1 MTKKTSKKSS
11 SKLLLPFIV
20 GIATGLYP
28 VIFYYTN
35 NYALINSTKHLLYFV
50 GFFLVVPS
58 VGFFIVDKLFLKKL
72 KAERKSMILTFLNVS
87 AFLLFIQLCL
97 YTNIQWLFTVITI
110 VIAGAVAWF
119 LKDHLKKIVAF
130 QYILAAIALF
140 SLIPNVI
147 SQLNYSDTWKEQP
160 DDIESVVFTKRPN
173 VYYIQPD
180 GYVNFSELVKGF
192 YQLEDIPLKPYL
204 EEKQFT
210 QYPDVRSNYTST
222 LSSNMATFTMKHHY
236 NNYGFNFSELPDAR
250 AIIVNDNPV
259 LRIFKNN
266 NYKTHFIA
274 EHSYIIANKP
284 EIGYDRCNFST
295 SEIAYIN
302 DGFDQRQEV
311 LPPLKAYLEE
321 DPEQSKFFFI
331 EIFKP
336 GHVPAKKEEAKSKT
350 FEKDKWLVN
359 LNMADEKIRNVIDMI
374 VANDPTALIMIMS
387 DHGGSVGLTH
397 MLETR
402 TRTNSRDKLI
412 STYSTNLA
420 IRWPE
425 NLAPQFDNKMKTGVN
440 VFRVLFSYL
449 SDNTKYLEHL
459 QEDSSF
465 TYIEEGAPKGVY
477 KVLDE
482 NGAVTF
488 EKH

>member
-1 MTKKTSKKSS
+1 MTKKTTKKTAN
-11 SKLLLPFIV
+11 KLLAPFLV

-35 NYALINSTKHLLYFV
+35 NYALINSTKHLLYFI

-58 VGFFIVDKLFLKKL
+58 VGFLIADKLFLKKQ
-72 KAERKSMILTFLNVS
+72 KAERKSLILTFLNVS
-87 AFLLFIQLCL
+87 AFLMFIQLCL
-97 YTNIQWLFTVITI
+97 YTSVQWLFTLIII
-110 VIAGAVAWF
+110 VIAGVIAWF
-119 LKDHLKKIVAF
+119 LRAHLKKIVAF
-130 QYILAAIALF
+130 QFLLALIALF

-160 DDIESVVFTKRPN
+160 DDIEAVVFTKRPN

-192 YQLEDIPLKPYL
+192 YQLEEIPLKPYL
-204 EEKQFT
+204 EEKRFT

-311 LPPLKAYLEE
+311 LPPLKKYLEE
-321 DPEQSKFFFI
+321 DPEASKFFFI

-336 GHVPAKKEEAKSKT
+336 GHVPAMKEEAKSKT

-359 LNMADEKIRNVIDMI
+359 LGMADEKLRAVIDVI
-374 VANDPTALIMIMS
+374 VENDPTALVMIMS

-402 TRTNSRDKLI
+402 TRTDSRDKLI

-425 NLAPQFDNKMKTGVN
+425 NNAPDFDDKMKTGIN

-449 SDNTKYLEHL
+449 SDDTKYLEHL

-482 NGAVTF
+482 NGEVTF

>member
-1 MTKKTSKKSS
+1 MSKNKSNTS
-11 SKLLLPFIV
+11 SKLVLPLLV
-20 GIATGLYP
+20 GLATGLYP

-35 NYALINSTKHLLYFV
+35 NYALINSTKHLFYFLS
-50 GFFLVVPS
+50 FFLVVPS
-58 VGFFIVDKLFLKKL
+58 IGFFLLSKFFLKRQS
-72 KAERKSMILTFLNVS
+72 ETRRKTILTFLNVL
-87 AFLLFIQLCL
+87 AFLTFIQLCL
-97 YTNIQWLFTVITI
+97 YTNLQLLFTLVIV
-110 VIAGAVAWF
+110 VIAVVVAWF

-130 QYILAAIALF
+130 QYLLAAIGLF
-140 SLIPNVI
+140 SLVPNII

-160 DDIESVVFTKRPN
+160 DDIEQVVFKKRPN

-192 YQLEDIPLKPYL
+192 YQLEELPLKSYL
-204 EEKQFT
+204 EEKEFT
-210 QYPDVRSNYTST
+210 LYPDVRSNYTST

-250 AIIVNDNPV
+250 EIIVNDNPV

-266 NYKTHFIA
+266 KYKTHFIA
-274 EHSYIIANKP
+274 EHSYLIANKP

-295 SEIAYIN
+295 SEISYIN

-311 LPPLKAYLEE
+311 LPPLKSYLKE
-321 DPEQSKFFFI
+321 DPDVSKFFFI

-336 GHVPAKKEEAKSKT
+336 GHVPAMEDEAKSKE
-350 FEKDKWLVN
+350 FEKEKWLVN
-359 LNMADEKIRNVIDMI
+359 LDMANKKINAVVDVI
-374 VANDPTALIMIMS
+374 VENDPNALIIIMA

-402 TRTNSRDKLI
+402 TRTDSRDKLI

-420 IRWPE
+420 IKWPE
-425 NLAPQFDNKMKTGVN
+425 NNAPKFGDQLKTGIN
-440 VFRVLFSYL
+440 VFRILFSYL
-449 SDNTKYLEHL
+449 SENTSYLDYLE
-459 QEDSSF
+459 ENTSY

-482 NGAVTF
+482 DGNVTF